1 MPASS
6 SANRQRNE
14 KRGHRAET
22 AALILLRLK
31 GYHLLARRFK
41 SYHGEI
47 DLIMRKGQTTAFI
60 EVKARATTDA
70 AITSVTTYQ
79 SKRISAAAGL
89 WMLRDAKAAAGFCR
103 FDIVAVNAYLWPTH
117 IENAFSG
124 DF

>member
-6 SANRQRNE
+6 NANRQRNE
-14 KRGHRAET
+14 RRGHRAET

-41 SYHGEI
+41 SHHGEI

-124 DF
+124 EI